1 MRLPS
6 LFYSSGEKWD
16 RLEELFL
23 EKSTTSLTKITFLFI
38 PIILI
43 ASWQV
48 FVFWT
53 LGISGWRTSFFGILI
68 IIFGLAFAGKNLSF
82 QYSDI
87 RWLLAPFVIFLI
99 AWYVPWWDYHHQRF
113 DTGAYMFSALEFLD
127 HRNFP
132 EYLLFRSPLV
142 PGFFSMEVFLS
153 RNTYIVFWTPLL
165 LFIGTAWQ
173 VQHLAERWSS
183 KQISALCTLS
193 FILLPSIR
201 YWGQMAMTDVAVCGI
216 WLFSLHLLSKSE
228 KNPERTSL
236 ALLLGIS
243 IGLTF
248 MTKQTH
254 IYLFGL
260 CGWLVVKDRDFQ
272 RMKSFL
278 KGWLIITI
286 PFMFHHTLVS
296 GHPFAPLLGQTEFAI
311 KSVTGTY
318 DSYTTG
324 EFLSQLI
331 DEVNLI
337 VLLASIVGSLVLI
350 KKDKSDAIAVSVMLL
365 PLLILNGIILDW
377 GEPRYNT
384 PIFAL
389 IILFLAVDF
398 SSDFNQITD
407 LFRSKQPRD
416 IFAAFTVLLLLS
428 TTMVNLVE
436 LPSDSVD
443 AHTYNENMD
452 EWTNFEV
459 LPLQNISDSQTL
471 FAGRASSVSL
481 MTGIHTIRYE
491 PRNYGCDCEN
501 DLIANTLTLYP
512 ADYALTTNVAPY
524 FDWEKDFDW
533 QLGHGLIELEH
544 LHYQGWWSAA
554 LWKID
559 NTSYLSP
566 HEYYSHNTGEAIGD
580 LTILRPNDSLTIGN
594 SSLSLKWI
602 EVTSIRPYQQVMRIL
617 TGEVELMRN
626 GSIESSAYSSFEP
639 GEVLSA
645 SEDTYIYVWVEHE
658 SSE

>member
-1 MRLPS
+1 M
-6 LFYSSGEKWD
+6 
-16 RLEELFL
+16 
-23 EKSTTSLTKITFLFI
+23 
-38 PIILI
+38 PIVLI
-43 ASWQV
+43 ASWQI
-48 FVFWT
+48 FVFWA
-53 LGISGWRTSFFGILI
+53 LGLSGWWTPLFGII
-68 IIFGLAFAGKNLSF
+68 IICFSLAFISKSLSF

-113 DTGAYMFSALEFLD
+113 DTGAYMFSALEFLNHTD
-127 HRNFP
+127 FP
-132 EYLLFRSPLV
+132 DYLVSRSPLV
-142 PGFFSMEVFLS
+142 PGFFSMEIFLS
-153 RNTYIVFWTPLL
+153 RNTYIVFWTPFL

-183 KQISALCTLS
+183 KRISLLCTLS

-216 WLFSLHLLSKSE
+216 WLFSLHLLLKSE
-228 KNPERTSL
+228 KNSERPNL

-243 IGLTF
+243 VGLTF

-260 CGWLVVKDRDFQ
+260 CGWLVLKDRNFL

-278 KGWLIITI
+278 TGWLIITI
-286 PFMFHHTLVS
+286 PFMLHHTLVN
-296 GHPFAPLLGQTEFAI
+296 GHPFSPLLGQTEFAI
-311 KSVTGTY
+311 KSITGTY

-324 EFLSQLI
+324 EFIYQLI

-337 VLLASIVGSLVLI
+337 VLLASMIGSLVLF
-350 KKDKSDAIAVSVMLL
+350 KKDKPDAVAVSVMLL
-365 PLLILNGIILDW
+365 PLLILNGAILDW

-389 IILFLAVDF
+389 VILLLAVDF
-398 SSDFNQITD
+398 SSDFIHSKD
-407 LFRSKQPRD
+407 LFRTKQLRD

-428 TTMVNLVE
+428 TTIVNLVE
-436 LPSDSVD
+436 LPSDSID
-443 AHTYNENMD
+443 AHTYNDNMD
-452 EWTNFEV
+452 RWTKFEV
-459 LPLQNISDSQTL
+459 QPLQNISDSQTL
-471 FAGRASSVSL
+471 FAGRASSVGL

-491 PRNYGCDCEN
+491 PRNYGCDCED
-501 DLIANTLTLYP
+501 DLIANTLTIYP

-524 FDWEKDFDW
+524 FNWEKDFDW
-533 QLGHGLIELEH
+533 QLGHGLMELEQ
-544 LHYQGWWSAA
+544 LHYEGWWSAA

-566 HEYYSHNTGEAIGD
+566 HEYYSNNTGEVVGD

-602 EVTSIRPYQQVMRIL
+602 EVTSIRPDQQVMRVL
-617 TGEVELMRN
+617 SGEVELIMN
-626 GSIESSAYSSFEP
+626 GSIENSDNSLFEP
-639 GEVLSA
+639 GEILTS
-645 SEDTYIYVWVEHE
+645 SEDTYIYVWIRHV
-658 SSE
+658 SS